1 MTVQRDP
8 DSARAGFNGTADEIL
23 DTGSKHMKL
32 SKRQLQLNELWSY
45 FRVAEHDGKGIDW
58 EGHPVVTSQQRD
70 TVSRTHYTPP
80 GYDNVSDL
88 PRNFRRPVAPLGI
101 IRNIVSRFTGLL
113 FSNRKQPRMTV
124 PGDQKT
130 EDYLQAIIQ
139 YGGFWPAM
147 IQARNYGGAMGA
159 ACIGFRFINGKCTF
173 EALDP
178 RWTTPE
184 FVGRGYT
191 EPTKLTVQ
199 YTYSKEVQDDEGK
212 YKAVWY
218 WYRRVIDT
226 ETDTVWVPIRCK
238 DKEPNWE
245 YMQRNTVRHGL
256 GFVPYEWIQNLQD
269 DDDCDGDPDCSGCY
283 DLVNVIDQLLAE
295 VYTGTVKNCLGAETE
310 FITSEGVRKFADFR
324 DNDRITVLTHTGR
337 WRQAI
342 VKSYGEQ
349 QLYAVRVGRGRNS
362 QTIRATANHRWILES
377 GEVTVNLR
385 PGQKLWKPPHLIR
398 DWSYEEAPDTEK
410 LYWAQGFAFGDG
422 GKAGPGS
429 QIRLCGAKARFV
441 SRFGELGCDI
451 TYPPSYN
458 HDPLVYLRGYQKTLP
473 SLREDGYRNVM
484 AFVRGYLDADGS
496 RNLKHPETS
505 DINPFQGIQ
514 VTGKEAIRF
523 VREVFPAVGAYI
535 VAEDDRTE
543 QATNFGKRTD
553 DTVYFSLV
561 LGFSNSPV
569 APYTVREITP
579 DAVETVWCLEVED
592 DQSFVLP
599 SGVVTA
605 NCDPTLMLVTDAE
618 FKDIQKGSDNAI
630 KLNSGGS
637 GSYLELGGN
646 GARIGLEVIK
656 DLEDRVYR
664 LAQCVPDS
672 VLYQNSGEKTATE
685 IERIFSSM
693 LEKADSLREQ
703 YGPAMTKVC
712 QKVLKAVRLYTQI
725 RELPDGRLVRGR
737 IDVPP
742 KVIQQPDGDTV
753 EIPRNVGKG
762 TLCDIKWPPYFRPTM
777 SDADTAS
784 RVITTLLTSDPK
796 LITKTTAVRFMAPL
810 MDYDPLVELHALKK
824 EEQDAA
830 MAEEAA
836 GAEGEEGAEGGEAPE
851 EEAEDPTTAV
861 AGNPASWKAA
871 LDAGIVTLNEYREKA
886 LGLGAIPDGDLTMVQ
901 YRAKYSEVFVANTAA
916 TSEKMVDMVNG
927 KFQADQDDKVADR
940 EEKAAQAEQAAK
952 EKAEALKAGVV
963 QPGVA
968 GTSPSAGQP
977 GQPPGRR
984 NSAPVAKPSGRA
996 APQPPAPKPKKA
1008 ED

>member
-8 DSARAGFNGTADEIL
+8 DNARAGFNGTADDIL

-32 SKRQLQLNELWSY
+32 SKRQIQLNELWSY
-45 FRVAEHDGKGIDW
+45 FRVAEHDGKGVDW
-58 EGHPVVTSQQRD
+58 EGHPVVTTQQRD
-70 TVSRTHYTPP
+70 MVSRTHYTPP
-80 GYDNVSDL
+80 GYDTVSDL
-88 PRNFRRPVAPLGI
+88 PRSFRRPVAPLGI
-101 IRNIVSRFTGLL
+101 VRNIVSRFTGLL

-130 EDYLQAIIQ
+130 EDYLQAVIQ

-147 IQARNYGGAMGA
+147 IQTRNYGGAMGA
-159 ACIGFRFINGKCTF
+159 GCIGFRFIQGKCTF

-218 WYRRVIDT
+218 WYRRVIDA

-295 VYTGTVKNCLGAETE
+295 VYTGTVK
-310 FITSEGVRKFADFR
+310 
-324 DNDRITVLTHTGR
+324 
-337 WRQAI
+337 
-342 VKSYGEQ
+342 
-349 QLYAVRVGRGRNS
+349 
-362 QTIRATANHRWILES
+362 
-377 GEVTVNLR
+377 
-385 PGQKLWKPPHLIR
+385 
-398 DWSYEEAPDTEK
+398 
-410 LYWAQGFAFGDG
+410 
-422 GKAGPGS
+422 
-429 QIRLCGAKARFV
+429 
-441 SRFGELGCDI
+441 
-451 TYPPSYN
+451 
-458 HDPLVYLRGYQKTLP
+458 
-473 SLREDGYRNVM
+473 
-484 AFVRGYLDADGS
+484 
-496 RNLKHPETS
+496 
-505 DINPFQGIQ
+505 
-514 VTGKEAIRF
+514 
-523 VREVFPAVGAYI
+523 
-535 VAEDDRTE
+535 
-543 QATNFGKRTD
+543 
-553 DTVYFSLV
+553 
-561 LGFSNSPV
+561 
-569 APYTVREITP
+569 
-579 DAVETVWCLEVED
+579 
-592 DQSFVLP
+592 
-599 SGVVTA
+599 

-703 YGPAMTKVC
+703 YGPAMTKIC
-712 QKVLKAVRLYTQI
+712 QKVLKAVRMYTQI

-737 IDVPP
+737 VDVPP

-753 EIPRNVGKG
+753 EVPRSIGKG
-762 TLCDIKWPPYFRPTM
+762 TICDIKWPPYFRPTM
-777 SDADTAS
+777 TDADTAS

-796 LITKTTAVRFMAPL
+796 LVTKTTAVRFMAPL
-810 MDYDPLVELHALKK
+810 MDYDPLIELHALKK

-836 GAEGEEGAEGGEAPE
+836 AAEEEGSEEEAPE
-851 EEAEDPTTAV
+851 AAEDPTTST

-927 KFQADQDDKVADR
+927 KFQADQEDKNLDR
-940 EEKAAQAEQAAK
+940 EEKAAQAEQASK
-952 EKAEALKAGVV
+952 ERAEALKAGVA
-963 QPGVA
+963 QPGAA
-968 GTSPSAGQP
+968 GTSPSVGQP
-977 GQPPGRR
+977 GQPQGRR
-984 NSAPVAKPSGRA
+984 SSAPAAKPSVRA
-996 APQPPAPKPKKA
+996 AQSPPEPKPKKA

>member
-45 FRVAEHDGKGIDW
+45 FRVAEHDGKGVDW
-58 EGHPVVTSQQRD
+58 EGRPVITAQQRD

-130 EDYLQAIIQ
+130 EDYLQAVIQ

-147 IQARNYGGAMGA
+147 IQARNYGGAMGS
-159 ACIGFRFINGKCTF
+159 ACVGFRFINGKCTF

-184 FVGRGYT
+184 FIGRGYT
-191 EPTKLTVQ
+191 EPVKLTVQ
-199 YTYSKEVQDDEGK
+199 YTYSKEVKDDDGK
-212 YKAVWY
+212 YRAVWY

-295 VYTGTVKNCLGAETE
+295 VYTGTIK
-310 FITSEGVRKFADFR
+310 
-324 DNDRITVLTHTGR
+324 
-337 WRQAI
+337 
-342 VKSYGEQ
+342 
-349 QLYAVRVGRGRNS
+349 
-362 QTIRATANHRWILES
+362 
-377 GEVTVNLR
+377 
-385 PGQKLWKPPHLIR
+385 
-398 DWSYEEAPDTEK
+398 
-410 LYWAQGFAFGDG
+410 
-422 GKAGPGS
+422 
-429 QIRLCGAKARFV
+429 
-441 SRFGELGCDI
+441 
-451 TYPPSYN
+451 
-458 HDPLVYLRGYQKTLP
+458 
-473 SLREDGYRNVM
+473 
-484 AFVRGYLDADGS
+484 
-496 RNLKHPETS
+496 
-505 DINPFQGIQ
+505 
-514 VTGKEAIRF
+514 
-523 VREVFPAVGAYI
+523 
-535 VAEDDRTE
+535 
-543 QATNFGKRTD
+543 
-553 DTVYFSLV
+553 
-561 LGFSNSPV
+561 
-569 APYTVREITP
+569 
-579 DAVETVWCLEVED
+579 
-592 DQSFVLP
+592 
-599 SGVVTA
+599 

-630 KLNSGGS
+630 KLNQGGS

-646 GARIGLEVIK
+646 GARVGLEVIK

-703 YGPAMTKVC
+703 YGPAMTKIC
-712 QKVLKAVRLYTQI
+712 QKVLKAIRLYTQI
-725 RELPDGRLVRGR
+725 RELPDGRLIRGR
-737 IDVPP
+737 VDVPP

-753 EIPRNVGKG
+753 EIPRNIGKG
-762 TLCDIKWPPYFRPTM
+762 TICDIKWPPYFRPTM
-777 SDADTAS
+777 TDADTAS
-784 RVITTLLTSDPK
+784 RVITSLLTSDPK
-796 LITKTTAVRFMAPL
+796 LITKTTAIKFMAPL

-830 MAEEAA
+830 MAEQAA
-836 GAEGEEGAEGGEAPE
+836 GAEGEEG
-851 EEAEDPTTAV
+851 EEAAEETEEDPTTSV
-861 AGNPASWKAA
+861 ASNPAAWKAA
-871 LDAGIVTLNEYREKA
+871 LDAGIITLNEYREKA

-927 KFQADQDDKVADR
+927 KFQADQDDKLEAR
-940 EEKAAQAEQAAK
+940 AEKAAQAELAAK
-952 EKAEALKAGVV
+952 EKAEALRARE
-963 QPGVA
+963 
-968 GTSPSAGQP
+968 GQP
-977 GQPPGRR
+977 EAADTSLSFEQPEQPPARR
-984 NSAPVAKPSGRA
+984 SNAPAAKPSERA
-996 APQPPAPKPKKA
+996 VQSPPVPTPTKA

>member
-8 DSARAGFNGTADEIL
+8 DNARAGFNGTADEIL
-23 DTGSKHMKL
+23 NTGSKHMKL
-32 SKRQLQLNELWSY
+32 SKRQIQLNELWSY
-45 FRVAEHDGKGIDW
+45 FRVAEHDGKGTDW

-70 TVSRTHYTPP
+70 IVSRTHYTPP
-80 GYDNVSDL
+80 GYDTVSDL

-101 IRNIVSRFTGLL
+101 VRNIVSRFTGLL

-147 IQARNYGGAMGA
+147 IQTRNYGGAMGA
-159 ACIGFRFINGKCTF
+159 GCIGFRFIQGKCTF

-191 EPTKLTVQ
+191 EPSKLTVQ
-199 YTYSKEVQDDEGK
+199 YTYSKEVQDGDGN

-218 WYRRVIDT
+218 WYRRVIDA

-295 VYTGTVKNCLGAETE
+295 VYTGTIKNCLGAETE
-310 FITSEGVRKFADFR
+310 FLTSEGVRKFSEFQDGDKVR
-324 DNDRITVLTHTGR
+324 VLTHRGR
-337 WRQAI
+337 WRDAT
-342 VKSYGEQ
+342 VRSYGAQ
-349 QLYAVRVGRGRNS
+349 QLYKVTLGRGRNR
-362 QTIRATANHRWILES
+362 QTVRATANHRWILEDGS
-377 GEVTVNLR
+377 VTSSLR
-385 PGQKLWKPPHLIR
+385 VGQKLWKPPHLVR
-398 DWSYEEAPDTEK
+398 DWSYEDASEIEQ
-410 LYWAQGFAFGDG
+410 LYWARGFAYGDG
-422 GKAGPGS
+422 GISGPGC
-429 QIRLCGAKARFV
+429 QIRLCGAKARF
-441 SRFGELGCDI
+441 SARFEALNCDV
-451 TYPPSYN
+451 TYPASYN
-458 HDPLVYLRGYQKTLP
+458 GDPLVYLRGYNKERP
-473 SLREDGYRNVM
+473 SLAEDGHRNVM

-505 DINPFQGIQ
+505 DVSPFQGIQ
-514 VTGKEAIRF
+514 VTGEEAVRF

-535 VAEDDRTE
+535 VAEDDRTD
-543 QATNFGKRTD
+543 QATNYGPRSAK
-553 DTVYFSLV
+553 TVYFSLV

-569 APYTVREITP
+569 APYIVREIVP

-646 GARIGLEVIK
+646 GARVGLEVIK

-703 YGPAMTKVC
+703 YGPAMTKIC
-712 QKVLKAVRLYTQI
+712 QKVLKAVRMYTQI

-737 IDVPP
+737 VDVPP

-753 EIPRNVGKG
+753 EIPRSIGKG
-762 TLCDIKWPPYFRPTM
+762 TICDIKWPPYFRPTLT
-777 SDADTAS
+777 DADTAS
-784 RVITTLLTSDPK
+784 RVVTTLLTSDPK
-796 LITKTTAVRFMAPL
+796 LVTKTTAVRFMAPL

-836 GAEGEEGAEGGEAPE
+836 SNEEEGAEGEEATAS
-851 EEAEDPTTAV
+851 EEAADPTAST

-916 TSEKMVDMVNG
+916 TSEKMVDMVSG
-927 KFQADQDDKVADR
+927 KFQADQEDKNRDR
-940 EEKAAQAEQAAK
+940 EEKAVQAEQAAK
-952 EKAEALKAGVV
+952 ERAEALKAGVV
-963 QPGVA
+963 QPGVV
-968 GTSPSAGQP
+968 GTSPSVEQP
-977 GQPPGRR
+977 EQPLGRR
-984 NSAPVAKPSGRA
+984 NSVPEAEPSVRES
-996 APQPPAPKPKKA
+996 QSPPAPKRMKA